1 MRYEDDCDI
10 YIIDADT
17 DEIGWCCSDTIIQR
31 GALVKCAGLVKASHL
46 NGKQAWVESYD
57 TETERHVVQFEEED
71 RKSCLVK
78 PENLRILFFGD
89 EFELELV
96 HVVEGEKPELA
107 AHLLRHTRPGLIV
120 QHLIV

>member
-1 MRYEDDCDI
+1 M
-10 YIIDADT
+10 T
-17 DEIGWCCSDTIIQR
+17 
-31 GALVKCAGLVKASHL
+31 LK
-46 NGKQAWVESYD
+46 
-57 TETERHVVQFEEED
+57 TERHVVQFEEED